1 MWTIVRY
8 KKDELNILI
17 KNLKDKLANKIIFYQ
32 PLVKVSLLKNNK
44 LTNKSKPLLNDYIF
58 CYSSSF
64 NNSEGLRTI
73 MNTKG
78 LKSMLGDCSK
88 SQTEIIKFIE
98 SCKKNEDE
106 EGNVRA
112 NKIQDIVKNRY
123 YKFTSG
129 PFANLIF
136 ELLEKNKKELKIL
149 VGKITTKIDKENNY
163 NFQLV

>member
-8 KKDELNILI
+8 KKNELNILI

-98 SCKKNEDE
+98 SCKK
-106 EGNVRA
+106 
-112 NKIQDIVKNRY
+112 K
-123 YKFTSG
+123 
-129 PFANLIF
+129 
-136 ELLEKNKKELKIL
+136 
-149 VGKITTKIDKENNY
+149 
-163 NFQLV
+163 

>member
-8 KKDELNILI
+8 KKNELNILI
-17 KNLKDKLANKIIFYQ
+17 KNLKDKLDNKIIFYQ

-73 MNTKG
+73 INTKG

-123 YKFTSG
+123 YKFTYG

-149 VGKITTKIDKENNY
+149 VEK
-163 NFQLV
+163 LLLR